1 MQRFGRQTCVVQ
13 LIAAQLAL
21 QTRIINY
28 AVLPARVFFLLPQV
42 AHAFGVRTTW
52 GGHNSDSLAFAGAR
66 ATPGARRTAAYN
78 ITTLLI
84 CSLQKDGVPK
94 RRFLTTPLAPA
105 RFFRAPLSSQRL
117 PEHLAFVQSAF
128 WQRGAPGRA
137 LRGGDDSGSS
147 SSEDAGAGAFRCG
160 GSSGSEDVG
169 AAGAG
174 AGAVVDA
181 GTALL

>member
-1 MQRFGRQTCVVQ
+1 MG
-13 LIAAQLAL
+13 A
-21 QTRIINY
+21 
-28 AVLPARVFFLLPQV
+28 
-42 AHAFGVRTTW
+42 
-52 GGHNSDSLAFAGAR
+52 GGGAGA
-66 ATPGARRTAAYN
+66 TPPGKRRTAAYN

-137 LRGGDDSGSS
+137 LRGGNDSGSS
-147 SSEDAGAGAFRCG
+147 SSDDAGAGAFRCG
-160 GSSGSEDVG
+160 GSSRSEDVG

-174 AGAVVDA
+174 AAAVVDA
-181 GTALL
+181 GRACL

>member
-1 MQRFGRQTCVVQ
+1 M
-13 LIAAQLAL
+13 
-21 QTRIINY
+21 
-28 AVLPARVFFLLPQV
+28 
-42 AHAFGVRTTW
+42 
-52 GGHNSDSLAFAGAR
+52 
-66 ATPGARRTAAYN
+66 
-78 ITTLLI
+78 
-84 CSLQKDGVPK
+84 
-94 RRFLTTPLAPA
+94 TTPLAPA

-160 GSSGSEDVG
+160 GSSRSEDVG
-169 AAGAG
+169 AAG

-181 GTALL
+181 GTACLYNAANSSAVPLKRSGGCDIFSLTTAIGRVQLYYDGRKQCYRMLSCWKSSIIKQIAIVNSGCGGARLEG

>member
-1 MQRFGRQTCVVQ
+1 MV
-13 LIAAQLAL
+13 
-21 QTRIINY
+21 
-28 AVLPARVFFLLPQV
+28 P
-42 AHAFGVRTTW
+42 GVGTI
-52 GGHNSDSLAFAGAR
+52 SDSLAFAGAR

-160 GSSGSEDVG
+160 GSSRSEDVG
-169 AAGAG
+169 AAG

-181 GTALL
+181 GTACL

>member
-1 MQRFGRQTCVVQ
+1 MG
-13 LIAAQLAL
+13 A
-21 QTRIINY
+21 
-28 AVLPARVFFLLPQV
+28 
-42 AHAFGVRTTW
+42 
-52 GGHNSDSLAFAGAR
+52 GGGTG

-94 RRFLTTPLAPA
+94 RRFFLTTPLAPA

-137 LRGGDDSGSS
+137 LRCGDDSGSS
-147 SSEDAGAGAFRCG
+147 SSEDAGAGSFRCG
-160 GSSGSEDVG
+160 GSSRSEDVG

-181 GTALL
+181 GTACL

>member
-1 MQRFGRQTCVVQ
+1 M
-13 LIAAQLAL
+13 
-21 QTRIINY
+21 
-28 AVLPARVFFLLPQV
+28 LPARVFFLLPQV

-160 GSSGSEDVG
+160 GSSRSEDVG
-169 AAGAG
+169 AAGAC

-181 GTALL
+181 GTACL